1 MQSVSFFYH
10 FPVLR
15 SPWHRSWSASSGSR
29 LNRLFGSREVLWK
42 LHCYQPYTSESSQ
55 EFNDDGTNPR
65 RRMTIFCWWVAF
77 PLQNWQSWFTPTGEI
92 FKIRQDLIDALH
104 CRSCFGAQVLL
115 KNLCL
120 FVMFASQFLP
130 SQIGQSCHS
139 CQGMRHKIELV
150 PAGFVPRLAPI
161 AFGECQFSS

>member
-1 MQSVSFFYH
+1 M
-10 FPVLR
+10 
-15 SPWHRSWSASSGSR
+15 
-29 LNRLFGSREVLWK
+29 
-42 LHCYQPYTSESSQ
+42 
-55 EFNDDGTNPR
+55 TN
-65 RRMTIFCWWVAF
+65 FCWAAF
-77 PLQNWQSWFTPTGEI
+77 PLQFGNLDSLPQAI